1 MTQHKDFRFSEDS
14 RKEMLSGI
22 NTVTKSI
29 VLTMG
34 PSGRLVAIRQPN
46 GGVDTTKDGITVA
59 KACLPLKDRFQD
71 MGARL
76 VKSACQRS
84 VEASG
89 DGTTCTALLVAS
101 LCNESLRLVSAGH
114 NPVHLKAGVDAAV
127 TQVVKEL
134 EAIST
139 PVSSPKEIEQVAIIS
154 SNGDL
159 EIGSLLRQAFEKVGN
174 SGIVT
179 VEKSDSTSTRL
190 EVVPGYRYDRGYIS
204 QHFANNEKL
213 ECVLSDA
220 RILITDVE
228 INNVNTLV
236 PIMEKVAATYPGK
249 PLFIIAAD
257 VVAEALGTL
266 VVNSLKKA
274 LIACATKPGGYGQRR
289 VEMLEDLAKLTGATV
304 VSDTV
309 GLKLEQF
316 DIAWLG
322 GAEKIIVTAGST
334 TIVNGYGAAEVV
346 EERVTQIR
354 SQIES
359 CGDDYD
365 RKRQEERLAKLVGG
379 VAVVYVGGYSD
390 QEVGEK
396 LYRYEDALGATKA
409 AVEGG
414 IVAGG
419 GTALLRI
426 SQKLDPLAVAPELR
440 YGLEIVKRAIQ
451 SPTKK
456 IAENAGKEGL
466 AIVLEVLRNPDVNF
480 GYNAQTD
487 KYEDLMVSGVVD
499 PTKVVRCALQNA
511 ASVAGIVL
519 TTDCMISDIEDETKS
534 K

>member
-1 MTQHKDFRFSEDS
+1 MSSHKEFRFDADA
-14 RKEMLSGI
+14 RKEMLDGI
-22 NTVTKSI
+22 NTVVKAVSS
-29 VLTMG
+29 TMG
-34 PSGRLVAIRQPN
+34 PSGRLVAIRK
-46 GGVDTTKDGITVA
+46 GDGSVDVTKDGITVA
-59 KACLPLKDRFQD
+59 KSSLPLPSRFQD

-76 VKSACQRS
+76 VKSACQKS

-89 DGTTCTALLVAS
+89 DGTTATALLMGN

-114 NPVHLKAGVDAAV
+114 NPVHLKAGLDFAV
-127 TQVVKEL
+127 AEVVKGLDEVS
-134 EAIST
+134 I

-179 VEKSDSTSTRL
+179 VEKSDTTTTRL
-190 EVVPGYRYDRGYIS
+190 DVVKGYRYDKGYIT
-204 QHFANNEKL
+204 QHFANTEKL

-220 RILITDVE
+220 RILITDQE
-228 INNVNTLV
+228 INNVNTLI
-236 PIMEKVAATYPGK
+236 PIMETVAKTYPGK
-249 PLFIIAAD
+249 PFFVIAAD
-257 VVAEALGTL
+257 VVAEALGTM
-266 VVNSLKKA
+266 VVNSLKKN
-274 LIACATKPGGYGQRR
+274 LISCATKPGGYGQRR
-289 VEMLEDLAKLTGATV
+289 AEMMEDLAKLTGATV

-316 DIAWLG
+316 DIGWLG
-322 GAEKIIVTAGST
+322 GAEKVIVTGNST
-334 TIVNGYGAAEVV
+334 TIVKGYGATEAV
-346 EERVTQIR
+346 EERVAQIR
-354 SQIES
+354 NQIET
-359 CGDDYD
+359 CADDYD

-379 VAVVYVGGYSD
+379 VAVIYVGGYSD

-409 AVEGG
+409 AVESG

-419 GTALLRI
+419 GTALLRL
-426 SQKLDPLAVAPELR
+426 SQKLDPLSVSPELR
-440 YGLEIVKRAIQ
+440 YGVEIVKKAIQ
-451 SPTKK
+451 APTKK

-487 KYEDLMVSGVVD
+487 KYEDLMESGVVD

-511 ASVAGIVL
+511 ASVAGLIL
-519 TTDCMISDIEDETKS
+519 TTDCMISDVEDEKTK
-534 K
+534 